1 MKGKLKA
8 SKPWS
13 ARTSGLG
20 KSYLCVVRPR
30 QTLQNGTQASDS
42 GQKLKA
48 PDACI
53 RSPRHFSSPS
63 PTVICWSA
71 PSGWPPRSVHR
82 ERNLAQH

>member
-20 KSYLCVVRPR
+20 NSRLCAVRPR
-30 QTLQNGTQASDS
+30 QTLHNGTQASDS

-53 RSPRHFSSPS
+53 RSPRHFSSLTDTDLLLRAVWMAS
-63 PTVICWSA
+63 
-71 PSGWPPRSVHR
+71 PPR
-82 ERNLAQH
+82 AP